1 MKTAA
6 VLAAAAFVL
15 TVHDPAQA
23 ESGRSLGETRLEI
36 IRGTSPGITLI
47 PARTRAQPPAASAS
61 SPSAAA
67 SMAGTPVPAATA
79 PVQAGGT
86 PSALGPLG
94 AWLRWGDAPSGTPM
108 RDAKR
113 LDSPSVGIELP
124 TAATNAKPAGDAAG
138 KAK

>member
-1 MKTAA
+1 
-6 VLAAAAFVL
+6 
-15 TVHDPAQA
+15 VHDPVQA

-47 PARTRAQPPAASAS
+47 PARSRAQPPVASAS
-61 SPSAAA
+61 APATAA
-67 SMAGTPVPAATA
+67 SVAGATVPAAKA

-86 PSALGPLG
+86 PSVLGPMG
-94 AWLRWGDAPSGTPM
+94 DWLRWGDAPSGMPM
-108 RDAKR
+108 HEAKR

-124 TAATNAKPAGDAAG
+124 TAAKNAKPAGDAAG